1 LNSISSTDA
10 GLSYELDA
18 IAGAIIGGTAM
29 NGGRGSIAGTVAG
42 VFILGIISNALDM
55 WGAPVNLQG
64 LVKGLIIIVAVLIQR
79 QSND

>member
-1 LNSISSTDA
+1 
-10 GLSYELDA
+10 
-18 IAGAIIGGTAM
+18 M

-64 LVKGLIIIVAVLIQR
+64 LVKGSIIIVAVLIQR
-79 QSND
+79 QRNS